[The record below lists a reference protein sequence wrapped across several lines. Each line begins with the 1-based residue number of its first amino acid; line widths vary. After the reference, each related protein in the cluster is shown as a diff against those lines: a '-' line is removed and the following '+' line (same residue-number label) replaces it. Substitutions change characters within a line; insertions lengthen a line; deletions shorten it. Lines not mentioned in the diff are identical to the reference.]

1 MRIFATIAALVDT
14 QRGHLFPWT
23 PVLLGLG
30 IGIYFLLPSEPSRG
44 AIVIM
49 AGLASVLVAGGIL
62 LPPLP
67 QVGAMALML
76 ILAGVTVA
84 AVRSYSVAEPR
95 LSYRYYGPIE
105 GRIVAIDR
113 SQSDAVRL
121 TLDQV
126 VLADMPPERM
136 PAKARVS
143 LHGTQGYF
151 APAAGQL
158 IILTG
163 HLSPPSGPVEPGGF
177 DFQRQAWFKRL
188 GAVGYT
194 RTPALL
200 LAEPEVDDLRLQLT
214 AIRLKIAAAVRAAL
228 PGRTGAFAAAI
239 TTGDRSGMDQ
249 ATLEA
254 LRASNLAHLLAISGL
269 HMGLLTG
276 FVFVAV
282 RTVFATNV
290 MIALHWPTKKLAAI
304 AALLAGAVY
313 LMLSGGNV
321 ATERAFVMVAVM
333 FGAILMDRRAIT
345 IRAVAVA
352 ALIVLILRP
361 ETLLGPG
368 FQMSFAATTAL
379 VAVFGWLRD
388 ADWSRSR
395 WPYALRFGAG
405 VAISSAVAGLAN
417 APIAAVHFNQVP
429 HFGLIA
435 NVVSVPLMGAF
446 VIPGAVAAAILW
458 PFGLSQLGFWIMKP
472 AIDWILFVA
481 ETVSGWPGALSFV
494 PAPGATV
501 LPLLA
506 FGGLILA
513 LWQGRARLSGVAVL
527 IAAGSIWSQVER
539 PALLVSE
546 SGGLVGVVT
555 DGARVLS
562 KNRGESFAAEI
573 WLENDGDA
581 TKQAVAFK
589 RPGLVVEDKIR
600 RIHVA
605 ELVILHATGKRAGQ
619 TAVDRCGE
627 ADIVVVNVRMSRVPG
642 CNVYDSARLARTGA
656 LAFFAKSDGVKIVTA
671 RQRQGARLWSQ

>member
-1 MRIFATIAALVDT
+1 MRIFAKISASIDA
-14 QRGHLFPWT
+14 QRGYLFPWA

-30 IGIYFLLPSEPSRG
+30 IGLYFTLPSEPSEAAVLG
-44 AIVIM
+44 IT
-49 AGLASVLVAGGIL
+49 GLALALVAVGRL

-67 QVGAMALML
+67 RVGTTALVL
-76 ILAGVTVA
+76 ILLGVTLA
-84 AVRSYSVAEPR
+84 SVRAHSVAEPR
-95 LSYRYYGPIE
+95 LSFRYYGPVE
-105 GRIVAIDR
+105 GRIIVIDR

-121 TLDQV
+121 TLDRV
-126 VLADMPPERM
+126 VLANIPPERT
-136 PAKARVS
+136 PTTVRVS
-143 LHGTQGYF
+143 LHGQQGYF

-163 HLSPPSGPVEPGGF
+163 HLSPPGGPVEPGGF

-200 LAEPEVDDLRLQLT
+200 LAIPEAVGPGLWLT
-214 AIRLKIAAAVRAAL
+214 ATRLKIASTVRSAL

-249 ATLEA
+249 ATLKA

-276 FVFVAV
+276 FVFVAF
-282 RTVFATNV
+282 RTAFALSSK
-290 MIALHWPTKKLAAI
+290 IALHWPTKKLAAI
-304 AALLAGAVY
+304 AALLAGAAY
-313 LMLSGGNV
+313 LLLSGGNV

-345 IRAVAVA
+345 IQAVAVA

-395 WPYALRFGAG
+395 WPYILRFGAG
-405 VAISSAVAGLAN
+405 VALSSAIAGLAT
-417 APIAAVHFNQVP
+417 APIAAAHFNQVP

-435 NVVSVPLMGAF
+435 NVVSVPVMGAF
-446 VIPGAVAAAILW
+446 VIPGAVVAAILW
-458 PFGLSQLGFWIMKP
+458 PFGLSQAGFWIMKP
-472 AIDWILFVA
+472 AIDWILFIA

-494 PAPGATV
+494 PAPGAAV

-506 FGGLILA
+506 LGGLTLA
-513 LWQGRARLSGVAVL
+513 LWQGRARVFGAVTL

-539 PALLVSE
+539 PAMLVSE
-546 SGGLVGVVT
+546 SGALVGVMT
-555 DGARVLS
+555 DGMRALS
-562 KNRGESFAAEI
+562 KSRGESFAAEI

-581 TKQAVAFK
+581 TKQAVAYE
-589 RPGLVVEDKIR
+589 RPGLTVKDSIR

-619 TAVDRCGE
+619 RAVDLCSE
-627 ADIVVVNVRMSRVPG
+627 ADIVVVNVRISREPD
-642 CNVYDSARLARTGA
+642 CHVYDSARLAKTGA
-656 LAFFAKSDGVKIVTA
+656 LAFFSNSDGVKIVTA

>member
-1 MRIFATIAALVDT
+1 VRIFAKISASIDA
-14 QRGHLFPWT
+14 QRGYLFPWA

-30 IGIYFLLPSEPSRG
+30 IGLYFTLPSEPSEAAVLG
-44 AIVIM
+44 IT
-49 AGLASVLVAGGIL
+49 GLALALVAVGRL

-67 QVGAMALML
+67 RVGTTALVL
-76 ILAGVTVA
+76 ILLGVTLA
-84 AVRSYSVAEPR
+84 SVRAHSVAEPR
-95 LSYRYYGPIE
+95 LSFRYYGPVE
-105 GRIVAIDR
+105 GRIIVIDR

-121 TLDQV
+121 TLDRV
-126 VLADMPPERM
+126 VLANIPPERT
-136 PAKARVS
+136 PTTVRVS
-143 LHGTQGYF
+143 LHGQQGYF

-163 HLSPPSGPVEPGGF
+163 HLSPPGGPVEPGGF

-200 LAEPEVDDLRLQLT
+200 LADPEAVGFGLWLT
-214 AIRLKIAAAVRAAL
+214 ATRLKIASTVRSAL

-249 ATLEA
+249 ATLKA

-276 FVFVAV
+276 FVFVAF
-282 RTVFATNV
+282 RTAFALSSK
-290 MIALHWPTKKLAAI
+290 IALHWPTKKLAAI
-304 AALLAGAVY
+304 AALLAGAAY
-313 LMLSGGNV
+313 LLLSGGNV

-395 WPYALRFGAG
+395 WPYILRFGAG
-405 VAISSAVAGLAN
+405 VALSSAIAGLAT
-417 APIAAVHFNQVP
+417 APIAAAHFNQVP

-435 NVVSVPLMGAF
+435 NVVSVPVMGAF
-446 VIPGAVAAAILW
+446 VIPGAVVAAILW
-458 PFGLSQLGFWIMKP
+458 PFGLSQAGFWIMKP
-472 AIDWILFVA
+472 AIDWILFIA

-494 PAPGATV
+494 PAPGAAV

-506 FGGLILA
+506 LGGLTLA
-513 LWQGRARLSGVAVL
+513 LWQGRARVFGAVTL

-539 PALLVSE
+539 PAMLVSE
-546 SGGLVGVVT
+546 SGALVGVMT
-555 DGARVLS
+555 DGMRALS
-562 KNRGESFAAEI
+562 KSRGESFAAEI

-581 TKQAVAFK
+581 TKQAVAYE
-589 RPGLVVEDKIR
+589 RPGLTVKDSIR

-619 TAVDRCGE
+619 RAVDLCSE
-627 ADIVVVNVRMSRVPG
+627 ADIVVVNVRISREPD
-642 CNVYDSARLARTGA
+642 CHVYDSARLAKTGA
-656 LAFFAKSDGVKIVTA
+656 LAFFSNSDGVKIVTA